1 MNIISNLV
9 EAHIVKKKD
18 EGFQFL
24 LLKRADHETFAGI
37 WQMVTGSIVENEK
50 AYETAV
56 REIKEETG
64 LTIEKL
70 WVVPRINSFY
80 YPKTDSICLVPVFAA
95 LVNANHQIKISGE
108 HSEFIWVNSEEAKKM
123 LAWDGQRKSVELID
137 EYLSN
142 NLGALNFNEIIID
155 NKFD

>member
-9 EAHIVKKKD
+9 EAHIVRKINNNL
-18 EGFQFL
+18 EFL
-24 LLKRADHETFAGI
+24 LLKRAENESYAGI
-37 WQMVTGSIVENEK
+37 WQMVTGSIDNDET
-50 AYETAV
+50 AYETAA

-64 LTIEKL
+64 LTIKKL

-80 YPKTDSICLVPVFAA
+80 YPKNDSVCLVTVFAA
-95 LVNANHQIKISGE
+95 LVDAVHDINISAE
-108 HSEFIWVNSEEAKKM
+108 HSDFIWVEKDEAIKM

-142 NLGALNFNEIIID
+142 KASAFHFNEI
-155 NKFD
+155 KLK